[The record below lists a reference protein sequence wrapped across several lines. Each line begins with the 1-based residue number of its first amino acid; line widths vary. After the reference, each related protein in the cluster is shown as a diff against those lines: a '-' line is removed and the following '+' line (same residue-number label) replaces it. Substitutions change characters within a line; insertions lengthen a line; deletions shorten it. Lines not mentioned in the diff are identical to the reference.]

1 MNILITSIARR
12 LDWFYRNSIIKEQY
26 PMLTFLSRK
35 ELRKVGA
42 LGVVFMLH
50 HITYKDKTKIPT
62 NEDLKVSPEFLEK
75 IILKYKS
82 IGFQFISLDDLS
94 LIISQK
100 QFPEQPFVAFT
111 IDDGYLDN
119 YTLAYPVFK
128 RHHVPFTIFV
138 ATDFIDRK
146 AILWWDTI
154 EELILQNDSITT
166 SDGITYPCETF
177 QQRWDTFRLLREK
190 ILCFN
195 QENLFEQLNQLF
207 NNDNIDWYEPVKKQ
221 AMTWEQIKDINNDY
235 LCTIGA
241 HTISHPA
248 LNQVSD
254 ERFNYEIMGC
264 ISKLESVINQNV
276 CHFAFPY
283 GSYKEI
289 GIRELN
295 LISNF
300 KFQTVFIANGGCIT
314 KDNIHQSNQL
324 PRVYLHE

>member
-1 MNILITSIARR
+1 
-12 LDWFYRNSIIKEQY
+12 
-26 PMLTFLSRK
+26 MLTFLSRK